1 MKYRVLRKR
10 GFTLIELLVVIA
22 IIAILVALL
31 LPAVQQAREAARRAA
46 CKNNMKQIGLA
57 LHNYHDVSNQFP
69 PGIIHSGA
77 PNNRTATAMGQTY
90 NLNHTGWTM
99 LLPFLEQAPLYNS
112 FNFNHAASY
121 VNVTRV
127 GVQGDPEVNKDF
139 VETILPVL
147 LCPSEP
153 FQRFTY
159 NQTNGRH
166 YTLEINYTGKK
177 ACTSYMFAGGR
188 LVSNWSYYHV
198 RDTSSVDM
206 PVNEAVDGR
215 WLVQYQGAFG
225 NNGSAAIKNITDGT
239 SNSILIGESTLNK
252 HSAAYRPTWGAGKHT
267 GVFGRVEPRKTTNT
281 TSNIRYQINSPVA
294 DWTGNISKCATRTG
308 SCTKAHAWVFSSR
321 HPGGAHFVMCDGRVE
336 FLTDS
341 IDWPTFCLLNFI
353 HDNQPIDAY

>member
-69 PGIIHSGA
+69 PGMIHSGA
-77 PNNRTATAMGQTY
+77 TNNRTATAMGQTF

-99 LLPFLEQAPLYNS
+99 LLPFLEQATLYNS
-112 FNFNHAASY
+112 FNINHASRF
-121 VNVTRV
+121 VDVSTV
-127 GVQGDPEVNKDF
+127 GIQGDPLVNKDF

-153 FQRFTY
+153 FQRYTY

-166 YTLEINYTGKK
+166 YTLELKYTGKK
-177 ACTSYMFAGGR
+177 ACTSYMFASGR
-188 LVSNWSYYHV
+188 LAETWSFYHV
-198 RDTSSVDM
+198 RDTTSSDM

-215 WLVQYQGAFG
+215 MLVQYQGAFG
-225 NNGSAAIKNITDGT
+225 NNGAAAIKNITDGT
-239 SNSILIGESTLNK
+239 SNSILVGESTLNK
-252 HSAAYRPTWGAGKHT
+252 HSAGYRPTWGAGKYT
-267 GVFGRVEPRKTTNT
+267 GVFGRVAPRKTTNT
-281 TSNIRYQINSPVA
+281 TSNIRFRINSPVA
-294 DWTGNISKCATRTG
+294 AWTGKMASCATRTG
-308 SCTKAHAWVFSSR
+308 SCTRPHASVFSSR
-321 HPGGAHFVMCDGRVE
+321 HPGGAHFVMADGRVE

-341 IDWPTFCLLNFI
+341 IDWVTFCYLNFI
-353 HDNQPIDAY
+353 HDNQPVDAY